1 MMARICL
8 TCFEEH
14 MEPHGLFVYRAL
26 QMILLMSAG
35 LCRARLSPFV
45 GGESLEGSP
54 PTHQQQRTISC
65 PPPTNSSWVTR
76 STRCRWSRQCSRSRS
91 SKAWWWPRGR
101 SWWWSISASD
111 DQQHGLLKRAEGAVQ
126 TGGWAAQLGAGW
138 RPSIIHQVSDALQI
152 FFAFCL

>member
-45 GGESLEGSP
+45 GGESLGWHPRTSSNAPSVAHRP
-54 PTHQQQRTISC
+54 PTPAGLPGQQVVGGVGNDQGARGVGFDPQGGEVGGSGQFRHLVT
-65 PPPTNSSWVTR
+65 SSMG
-76 STRCRWSRQCSRSRS
+76 C
-91 SKAWWWPRGR
+91 
-101 SWWWSISASD
+101 
-111 DQQHGLLKRAEGAVQ
+111 
-126 TGGWAAQLGAGW
+126 
-138 RPSIIHQVSDALQI
+138 
-152 FFAFCL
+152 